1 MTVKNVEGRGW
12 GMTPRGLSYKAFNL
26 PSHPDHKYIWFKGT
40 KMKYLQKQKN
50 NKSKY
55 STQ

>member
-26 PSHPDHKYIWFKGT
+26 PVNFLMVEILTLKHI
-40 KMKYLQKQKN
+40 YL
-50 NKSKY
+50 
-55 STQ
+55 